1 MLSSAR
7 IPETRAAVGNMS
19 DFSQRFLFDKTD
31 IRGDMVH
38 LDQSY
43 LAVAERYP
51 PAVAKLLG
59 QFLSAS
65 VLLGSTIK
73 FDGRLVLQARGAG
86 ELKLVV
92 AECRFNGDIRGVA
105 RLNGEAASDDFSAL
119 LGDGTLVMTI
129 ESASGQSYQSLVPLS
144 GENLAACLE
153 FYFLQSEQL
162 ATRIWLS
169 SDLQRA
175 GGLLLQQLP
184 RQLVMDP
191 AVRARQWEHVTIL
204 AATTTSEELL
214 DLAPAALLQRLYVE
228 DPVRLTDLK
237 PIQFQCS
244 CTPARTANALVL
256 LGQDEVD
263 DLFDELPKVVID
275 CEFCGHQYTFT
286 KDSLA
291 ETLRAGEVSH

>member
-1 MLSSAR
+1 M
-7 IPETRAAVGNMS
+7 P
-19 DFSQRFLFDKTD
+19 DFSQRFLFDATD
-31 IRGDMVH
+31 IRGDIVH

-43 LAVAERYP
+43 IAIAQRYP

-86 ELKLVV
+86 ELKLLV
-92 AECRFNGDIRGVA
+92 AECRHNGDIRGVA
-105 RLNGEAASDDFSAL
+105 RLNDNVTSDDFAAL
-119 LGDGTLVMTI
+119 LGAGTLVMTI
-129 ESASGQSYQSLVPLS
+129 ESADGQSYQSLVPLS
-144 GENLAACLE
+144 GENLSACLE
-153 FYFLQSEQL
+153 FYFQQSEQL

-169 SDLQRA
+169 ADLQAA

-191 AVRARQWEHVTIL
+191 VTRARQWEHVTIL
-204 AATTTSEELL
+204 AATTSPQELL
-214 DLAPAALLQRLYVE
+214 DLAPAALLQRLYVD

-237 PIQFQCS
+237 PIRFQCS
-244 CTPARTANALVL
+244 CTSARTANALVL
-256 LGQDEVD
+256 LGQDEVN
-263 DLFDELPKVVID
+263 DLFTEMPEVVMD
-275 CEFCGHQYTFT
+275 CEFCGQQYRFT

-291 ETLRAGEVSH
+291 AALRDGELSH

>member
-1 MLSSAR
+1 M
-7 IPETRAAVGNMS
+7 P

-31 IRGDMVH
+31 IRGDMVQ

-92 AECRFNGDIRGVA
+92 AECRHDGGIRGTA
-105 RLNGEAASDDFSAL
+105 RMDGDVTSDDFTAL
-119 LGDGTLVMTI
+119 LGAGTLVMTI
-129 ESASGQSYQSLVPLS
+129 ESASGQSYQSLVPLA
-144 GENLAACLE
+144 GENLSACLE
-153 FYFLQSEQL
+153 FYFQQSEQL

-169 SDLQRA
+169 SDLHRA

-184 RQLVMDP
+184 RQLVLDP
-191 AVRARQWEHVTIL
+191 LARAQQWEHVTIL
-204 AATTTSEELL
+204 AATTTPEELL
-214 DLAPAALLQRLYVE
+214 ALAPATLLQRLYVD

-237 PIQFQCS
+237 PIRFQCT

-256 LGQDEVD
+256 LGQEEVD
-263 DLFDELPKVVID
+263 ELFAEMPEVVMD

-291 ETLRAGEVSH
+291 EVLRAGELPH